1 VKSLKAPYGGLKRRV
16 REFPEHLFYSVWG
29 RVVADIPNF
38 NRELVAAL
46 AED

>member
-1 VKSLKAPYGGLKRRV
+1 VFGRVSTFLLGL
-16 REFPEHLFYSVWG
+16 G
-29 RVVADIPNF
+29 RVVADIPAF

>member
-1 VKSLKAPYGGLKRRV
+1 VSRPFLLGL
-16 REFPEHLFYSVWG
+16 G
-29 RVVADIPNF
+29 RVVADIPAF